1 MSTYEDRM
9 ANMLQNMKDD
19 TRRNTDTNVASAN
32 KFVSNSPI
40 QSTSNVTFGFDNLYE
55 PFNASRTLSDNAM
68 DLRSEGMINTNPMS
82 RMDELSSRKEQANW
96 NNNPDSIGGNP
107 RAFGGGVTGLSTDS
121 GNSQSSSSSI
131 FGDMFGDMTGWEIG
145 KLGLGAGSF
154 GLGIMSYLDAKDA
167 NQAREKA
174 ANFDMYNTV
183 LANNEKTA
191 GLNHLKDIFGVS
203 KTATA

>member
-9 ANMLQNMKDD
+9 ADMLQNMSGD

-131 FGDMFGDMTGWEIG
+131 FGDMTGWEIG

-154 GLGIMSYLDAKDA
+154 GLGVMSYLDAKDA

-174 ANFDMYNTV
+174 MNFDMYNAV
-183 LANNEKTA
+183 RDNQKKDADLA
-191 GLNHLKDIFGVS
+191 HLKDIFGVNS
-203 KTATA
+203 QTA